1 MHYNLPLLRS
11 LPIEQV
17 AERLGL
23 HVHRHKALC
32 PYHHDTAP
40 SLSFSISR
48 NIFHC
53 FVCGAHGGPIDL
65 VMKVAN
71 KSFVDACRW
80 LSDENNI
87 LPEAD
92 TRKPQSK
99 PALPPD
105 LPYLESLISVPVL
118 NAEAS
123 EFLFKQ
129 RHYDPRV
136 IKWLGISSISHPT
149 PCRHDGRPFYDAPSL
164 LFPYRDVNGRLL
176 NVQSRY
182 LGSTDGKRRVPRFR
196 FPSHS
201 NARIFNLPIL
211 NYLIPDEPL
220 YLSEGITDCIAL
232 LSSGHKAIAI
242 PSASLLGPSEAIILN
257 DLHQRLRTPF
267 HIFPDQ
273 DSAGQHL
280 YEQLRTLS
288 QHYGFPLIRH
298 HLPPTCKDFSDLY
311 TLTVT
316 SSLQQDL

>member
-23 HVHRHKALC
+23 YVHRHKALC
-32 PYHHDTAP
+32 PYHRDTDP

-65 VMKVAN
+65 VMKIAN

-80 LSDENNI
+80 LSDDNNI
-87 LPEAD
+87 LPQTD

-164 LFPYRDVNGRLL
+164 LIPYRDVDGQLL
-176 NVQSRY
+176 SVQSRY
-182 LGSTDGKRRVPRFR
+182 LGPPAPEGLRPIPRFR
-196 FPSHS
+196 FP
-201 NARIFNLPIL
+201 AGTRAPIYNLPIL
-211 NYLIPDEPL
+211 HLLRPGEPL

-232 LSSGHKAIAI
+232 LSSGHKALGI
-242 PSASLLGPSEAIILN
+242 PSASLFGPAEASLLA
-257 DLHQRLRTPF
+257 DLSHRLHTPF

-273 DSAGQHL
+273 DDAGQRL
-280 YEQLRTLS
+280 YAQLES
-288 QHYGFPLIRH
+288 YSHQHHFTLIRH

-316 SSLQQDL
+316 SS